1 MQRKREREP
10 LQRRYNFQT
19 LRCWLAFIKV
29 QYVVTK
35 RMSANFL
42 FRRLCR
48 ELLVFDFCSKH
59 DASSTFNCIHIVV
72 TTYCVQQPLHT
83 APCAVRFRVLNN
95 IVRVFLKHVYVGLVG
110 TRSVIQVHLKPPSY
124 LFSNYMI
131 LGRLLKNK

>member
-1 MQRKREREP
+1 MQQKEREP

-59 DASSTFNCIHIVV
+59 GASSTFNCIHIVV
-72 TTYCVQQPLHT
+72 TTYFVQQPLHT
-83 APCAVRFRVLNN
+83 VLCAVRFRVLNN
-95 IVRVFLKHVYVGLVG
+95 IVSVFLKHVYVGLVG
-110 TRSVIQVHLKPPSY
+110 TKSVIQLHLKQPSY
-124 LFSNYMI
+124 LFYNYMI
-131 LGRLLKNK
+131 WGLLLKNK